1 MENITAVNEDT
12 YVITLLLANINLL
25 NGQLFQKSKTQ
36 NCQKILDIQQLR
48 RGFPNNIVE
57 SRVTKGLRRL
67 KSVNNFKEDFKWL
80 GRY

>member
-36 NCQKILDIQQLR
+36 NCQKFLDIQQLR
-48 RGFPNNIVE
+48 RGFSSNIVE

-67 KSVNNFKEDFKWL
+67 KSVNNFKEDFK
-80 GRY
+80 

>member
-36 NCQKILDIQQLR
+36 NCQNFLDIQQLR
-48 RGFPNNIVE
+48 RGFPSNIVE
-57 SRVTKGLRRL
+57 SRVTKGLRRI
-67 KSVNNFKEDFKWL
+67 KSVNNFKEDFK
-80 GRY
+80 

>member
-67 KSVNNFKEDFKWL
+67 KSVNNFREDFK
-80 GRY
+80 

>member
-67 KSVNNFKEDFKWL
+67 KSVNNFKEDFK
-80 GRY
+80 